1 MEGKDFQDRTRKLNK
16 KFSGTRKQKI
26 MQLCLKTLSGTFH
39 WNVREKV
46 PICPNRSCRGHR
58 ASRVRMDDGPRICGG
73 ASAGEYVQGYIACR
87 VLSSLSQ
94 RGERWETH
102 KRGTSFGR
110 WATYLQI
117 PPRLGPLHR
126 LKGMVPEASVH
137 VPVVMC
143 GRFR

>member
-1 MEGKDFQDRTRKLNK
+1 MRVFVMRLLARVTGEKSEAMYVWHKCCRVPFLKRKKIERKDFQDRTRKLNK

-73 ASAGEYVQGYIACR
+73 ASAGEYVQGHIACR

-94 RGERWETH
+94 RGERWETS
-102 KRGTSFGR
+102 RT
-110 WATYLQI
+110 
-117 PPRLGPLHR
+117 
-126 LKGMVPEASVH
+126 
-137 VPVVMC
+137 
-143 GRFR
+143 